1 MEFREVFVCFQE
13 RLLQDIFGVFPV
25 LRDILSQ
32 PENIALITFG
42 QPVES
47 LAIALASLGYQSGL
61 IECGCF
67 LWQAFI
73 LAPVGSMP

>member
-1 MEFREVFVCFQE
+1 MFVCFQE

-25 LRDILSQ
+25 LCDILSQ

-47 LAIALASLGYQSGL
+47 LAIALVSLGYQSGL

-73 LAPVGSMP
+73 LALVGSMP